1 LTLVFLD
8 SWLDY
13 VYLYY
18 MFLTISCHIFNFI
31 SEIVHEKVVRGGRRV
46 EISIYD
52 LVVGDV
58 IPLNIGNQV
67 HDIFIWCFAFYS
79 WQSFCF

>member
-1 LTLVFLD
+1 
-8 SWLDY
+8 
-13 VYLYY
+13 
-18 MFLTISCHIFNFI
+18 M
-31 SEIVHEKVVRGGRRV
+31 SEFVLEKVVRGGRRV

-67 HDIFIWCFAFYS
+67 HDLGHLL
-79 WQSFCF
+79 FCFLYLTIRFPFCY

>member
-1 LTLVFLD
+1 
-8 SWLDY
+8 
-13 VYLYY
+13 
-18 MFLTISCHIFNFI
+18 M
-31 SEIVHEKVVRGGRRV
+31 HEKVIRGGRRV

-67 HDIFIWCFAFYS
+67 HDLFICWFAFYTLRLHFLLVINFS
-79 WQSFCF
+79 VLPRSLLMEL